1 MKQINVKHSEF
12 YMPEFVP
19 SKDIMIQLIN
29 IFNEK
34 MLLFCEKK
42 SIGFYKIEN
51 IPNKYMNIDKLDHH
65 FNNQIIELW

>member
-1 MKQINVKHSEF
+1 
-12 YMPEFVP
+12 
-19 SKDIMIQLIN
+19 
-29 IFNEK
+29 

-65 FNNQIIELW
+65 FNNQIIELWEPIFEKLM